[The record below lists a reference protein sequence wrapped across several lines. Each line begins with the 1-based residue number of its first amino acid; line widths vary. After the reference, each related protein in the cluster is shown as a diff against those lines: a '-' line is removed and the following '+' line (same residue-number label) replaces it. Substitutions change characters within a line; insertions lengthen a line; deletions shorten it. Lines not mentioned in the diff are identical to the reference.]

1 MVDLP
6 HWRASIGRFH
16 AACVSRFF
24 SDRVR
29 ALVGSRLTKW
39 KDHVD
44 VSTTDV
50 IVSWLCLVFLFNFVL
65 CFKKVTSDA
74 VWSPFDDSLFYNIS
88 VFSDLKFVTS
98 VNAVNV
104 VPLSVSFMADSVLPV
119 TRYATTFIFVLFALG
134 QRRLKF
140 SNDVEENPGP
150 DPIPVPKQ

>member
-1 MVDLP
+1 M
-6 HWRASIGRFH
+6 
-16 AACVSRFF
+16 
-24 SDRVR
+24 
-29 ALVGSRLTKW
+29 
-39 KDHVD
+39 
-44 VSTTDV
+44 
-50 IVSWLCLVFLFNFVL
+50 L

-98 VNAVNV
+98 VNTVNV

-134 QRRLKF
+134 QRRLKL

-150 DPIPVPKQ
+150 DPDPVSVPNNDNSTKLEVEVNSLSVCMARLECSLQSKLDNILLHIQTQ